1 VSTAQRDSGPSPQ
14 APAGRV
20 PALTIVPSRTLRRCG
35 GVTCPPG
42 ACNHTDEQPLRR
54 HLDPRAGGHGH
65 DTAPPIVHEVLRSS
79 GQPLDA
85 AARAGFEPRFG
96 HSFADVRVHA
106 DARAAE
112 SARAVQAHAYTVG
125 RDVVLGAAARSPG
138 DAGTRV
144 LAHELAHVV
153 QQAGGPTGHTGG
165 ALWIGDPEDAAEHE
179 ADTAAAVLAPA

>member
-1 VSTAQRDSGPSPQ
+1 M
-14 APAGRV
+14 
-20 PALTIVPSRTLRRCG
+20 
-35 GVTCPPG
+35 
-42 ACNHTDEQPLRR
+42 
-54 HLDPRAGGHGH
+54 
-65 DTAPPIVHEVLRSS
+65 HEVLRSS

-85 AARAGFEPRFG
+85 AARARYEPLFR

-153 QQAGGPTGHTGG
+153 QQTGGPTGHTGG
-165 ALWIGDPEDAAEHE
+165 ALRIGDPGDAAEHE
-179 ADTAAAVLAPA
+179 ADAVAGDLTSDL